1 MYEEYYKKL
10 REECLIRNRSSQ
22 TAVAYI
28 HSIRTFMRW
37 TGDKPMECLTLS
49 DARDFIL
56 EKRKNGI
63 KASTCNGYNAAL
75 RFLYQHVL
83 HIPWDLEVV
92 PRMKLDVQLPKVLT
106 LSEVECLIDTATS
119 IRNKAIIALLYSS
132 GLRVGELVRLKADDI
147 YISRMQVHIRDGKN
161 HSDHWTILSEKA
173 KELLI
178 EYWKSYPVQR
188 EQFFVSLN
196 SPHEPMTASGIELM
210 IRTVAKDAGMTAH
223 PHMLRHSFATHLLEQ
238 GVPIQ
243 YIQAMLGHRCAES
256 TQAYIH
262 VSNKTVMGIKSPLD
276 HPQKKKRGCK
286 PEKKDGDV
294 NE

>member
-1 MYEEYYKKL
+1 MSRGLGDVYK
-10 REECLIRNRSSQ
+10 R
-22 TAVAYI
+22 
-28 HSIRTFMRW
+28 
-37 TGDKPMECLTLS
+37 
-49 DARDFIL
+49 
-56 EKRKNGI
+56 
-63 KASTCNGYNAAL
+63 
-75 RFLYQHVL
+75 
-83 HIPWDLEVV
+83 
-92 PRMKLDVQLPKVLT
+92 
-106 LSEVECLIDTATS
+106 
-119 IRNKAIIALLYSS
+119 
-132 GLRVGELVRLKADDI
+132 
-147 YISRMQVHIRDGKN
+147 QVHIRDGKN

-256 TQAYIH
+256 TQVYIH